1 MKPQI
6 EQIDEAIIKQ
16 KELAGDYFA
25 GWYEEE
31 ISFALRVLKQLMS
44 EPSEVMS
51 KAGVLALKN
60 PKNHHGA
67 VLDEVFKSMRDQLFN
82 EVENAP
88 KER

>member
-1 MKPQI
+1 MKPTI

-16 KELAGDYFA
+16 KELAGEFFA

-31 ISFALRVLKQLMS
+31 ISFALRVLKRLM
-44 EPSEVMS
+44 EGPSRGMDNAGY
-51 KAGVLALKN
+51 KALGFN
-60 PKNHHGA
+60 DGSRHY
-67 VLDEVFKSMRDQLFN
+67 ETVFKSMRDQLFN